1 MTHLVCT
8 WRRTP
13 HGTFSKPSSLAT
25 DDYEARNS
33 STRLGK
39 CQVNPSEPSGQHTW
53 HTTWRTTWHTMWR
66 CAGDDRC
73 RRPGLRL
80 AQPNCHAANRSAR
93 GTAPRHDIWKALPV
107 LSVSLTDP
115 CGKFYSLSKVCPTP
129 TESCSN
135 WSMVWFSCSNMFT
148 CRGTDLDG
156 SNSHLPWGN
165 TDLPMYIS
173 PISKAIVLWT
183 ALTCFDMLWHTLAA
197 LALSSSFDLK
207 LLDCL
212 QVGFFCQ
219 SAYNAFYSS
228 ATSEFLSSDSFE
240 CMTNYD
246 SVELCCW
253 TSLAANSFAVLRIL
267 EPNLRLR
274 LTCDG
279 RCTVDSRVYIL
290 DEQAKFP

>member
-1 MTHLVCT
+1 MISGKHYLFCPCL
-8 WRRTP
+8 W
-13 HGTFSKPSSLAT
+13 SL
-25 DDYEARNS
+25 R
-33 STRLGK
+33 
-39 CQVNPSEPSGQHTW
+39 QVLQFV
-53 HTTWRTTWHTMWR
+53 
-66 CAGDDRC
+66 
-73 RRPGLRL
+73 
-80 AQPNCHAANRSAR
+80 Q
-93 GTAPRHDIWKALPV
+93 
-107 LSVSLTDP
+107 
-115 CGKFYSLSKVCPTP
+115 SLSKVCPTP

-135 WSMVWFSCSNMFT
+135 WSMVWFSCSNMLPRYRFGWQQQSFAMGKH
-148 CRGTDLDG
+148 RPTDV
-156 SNSHLPWGN
+156 HLAYQQGHCAVN
-165 TDLPMYIS
+165 
-173 PISKAIVLWT
+173 
-183 ALTCFDMLWHTLAA
+183 CFDMLWHTLAA

-228 ATSEFLSSDSFE
+228 ATSEFLNSDSFE
-240 CMTNYD
+240 CMTLLN

-253 TSLAANSFAVLRIL
+253 TSLANSFAVLWIL